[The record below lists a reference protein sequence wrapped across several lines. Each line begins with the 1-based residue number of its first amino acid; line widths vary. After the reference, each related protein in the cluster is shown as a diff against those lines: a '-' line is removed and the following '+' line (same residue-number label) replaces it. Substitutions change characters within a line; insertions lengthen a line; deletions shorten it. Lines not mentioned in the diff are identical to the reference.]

1 MDSPVYYVES
11 AVLQAPIERRVG
23 ELDTSV
29 FFFNPSSTASFPL
42 FERRSGKVT
51 PATTD
56 GAFKIEL
63 RFDSDSTSAS
73 AHVVGDRD
81 KWAPS
86 YVSVKVEPLTSKLA
100 ANVRSQVEVINT
112 LDSNASESSELSR
125 IALRA
130 VVDAVEDHIKNNDLW
145 SLNELLNN
153 VDPSDFRKITTVSFL
168 RTSFRMRD
176 KLSGWAALYDRTL
189 IHLNETG
196 QDADRALRGLSR
208 KKVAQLV

>member
-11 AVLQAPIERRVG
+11 AVLQAPIERRV
-23 ELDTSV
+23 EDIDTSM
-29 FFFNPSSTASFPL
+29 FFFNPSSSASFPL
-42 FERRSGKVT
+42 FELRTGKIT
-51 PATTD
+51 PATTQ
-56 GAFKIEL
+56 GAVKIEL
-63 RFDSDSTSAS
+63 RFDGDSTIAS
-73 AHVVGDRD
+73 AHVAGDKDR
-81 KWAPS
+81 WTPS
-86 YVSVKVEPLTSKLA
+86 YVSSKVEPLTSKLSA
-100 ANVRSQVEVINT
+100 SVRSQVEAICT
-112 LDSNASESSELSR
+112 LDSIATESSESSR

-145 SLNELLNN
+145 SLNELLIN
-153 VDPSDFRKITTVSFL
+153 VDPSAFRKITSVAFL

>member
-11 AVLQAPIERRVG
+11 AVLQAPVERRVG
-23 ELDTSV
+23 EFDTSI

-42 FERRSGKVT
+42 FERRSEKVR
-51 PATTD
+51 PAATES
-56 GAFKIEL
+56 AVKIEL
-63 RFDSDSTSAS
+63 RFDDESTNAS
-73 AHVVGDRD
+73 AHVAGDKNR
-81 KWAPS
+81 WEPS
-86 YVSVKVEPLTSKLA
+86 YVSAKVEPLTSKLSA
-100 ANVRSQVEVINT
+100 GVRSQVEVIHT
-112 LDSNASESSELSR
+112 LDSIAAESSDSSR

-145 SLNELLNN
+145 SLNELLIN
-153 VDPSDFRKITTVSFL
+153 VDPSAFRKITSVAFL